1 LRYRAS
7 SPEGDRGVIA
17 KVVQTMPPFIMTNK
31 QPWRRQPLGA
41 VSVIDGVVAAYMPA
55 ISPYNYADR
64 SESLSNTHIGQTS
77 NSAGVGA
84 LSTSTFN
91 QDREIVLADNK
102 KLQNLSLLWYGTG
115 VEDASGTNSPI
126 TFGITANNTNSDPWI
141 ALGMI
146 RVGTNIRADW
156 NRGAYKTTGNVS
168 SLSNGETAC
177 FVLTHRSGQV
187 VLYKNGVQVGSSID
201 AATIS
206 YSATSLFGFNV
217 HLAGTF
223 SGCLNVLG
231 VLFNKTLSAPEV
243 ADLSA
248 NPYQIFRVSE

>member
-1 LRYRAS
+1 MS
-7 SPEGDRGVIA
+7 SLLLPRR
-17 KVVQTMPPFIMTNK
+17 FYN
-31 QPWRRQPLGA
+31 QPQGA

-64 SESLSNTHIGQTS
+64 SESLSNTAIGQTT
-77 NSAGVGA
+77 NSAGVGV

-115 VEDASGTNSPI
+115 VENASAADAPI
-126 TFGITANNTNSDPWI
+126 LFGITANNTNSNPWVAI
-141 ALGMI
+141 GLYRG
-146 RVGTNIRADW
+146 GTNIRADW
-156 NRGAYKTTGNVS
+156 NRGAYKTTNNVS

-187 VLYKNGVQVGSSID
+187 VLYKNGVQVGSSTD

-206 YSATSLFGFNV
+206 YSTTSLLGFNV
-217 HLAGTF
+217 HLQGTF
-223 SGCLNVLG
+223 SGCMNVLG

-248 NPYQIFRVSE
+248 NPYQIFKVSE